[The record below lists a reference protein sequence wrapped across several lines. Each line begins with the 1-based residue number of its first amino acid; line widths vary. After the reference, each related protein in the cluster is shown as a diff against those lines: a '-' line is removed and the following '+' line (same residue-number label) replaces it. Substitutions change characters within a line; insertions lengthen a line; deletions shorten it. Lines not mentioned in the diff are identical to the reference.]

1 MSDKDAKRN
10 VAKEVE
16 RRKLIRDGVKAPHEP
31 GDDVHFAGEE
41 GGDSKAQLSSSL
53 LGDRDRQ
60 FLKWRPALLS
70 RSSSSYSTARKA
82 LALRVVGSY
91 LGSTAHSIPELGVP
105 EVAFLG
111 RSNVGMRQ
119 TTIGFAERG
128 MSLSSDS
135 PILLFV
141 SVCA

>member
-16 RRKLIRDGVKAPHEP
+16 RRKQIRDGVKAPHEVLD
-31 GDDVHFAGEE
+31 GVYFDDEE
-41 GGDSKAQLSSSL
+41 GGAAKAQLSSSL

-60 FLKWRPALLS
+60 FLKWRPSLVS
-70 RSSSSYSTARKA
+70 RASSSYSPARRA

-91 LGSTAHSIPELGVP
+91 LGDSAHTIPELGVP

-111 RSNVGMRQ
+111 RSNVG
-119 TTIGFAERG
+119 A
-128 MSLSSDS
+128 
-135 PILLFV
+135 
-141 SVCA
+141 